1 MGDRDRNDAFSVA
14 DAVAKYSLRLVVAM
28 ACTIVAGIASFAVLK
43 DWAASVFARNP
54 VEFAVWSIMAAVLGA
69 GIASFFT
76 SFLLGAD
83 ARKRAADF
91 GDLPRFSA
99 LERDCMQLLCEME
112 DGAAHRVE
120 ERETRRGYAAERLAE
135 DGYLDLCGYG
145 SGWADYRLSRDAR
158 RVLSARAREWGRAK
172 RGAGI
177 PDGSIFAPENDL
189 PPAGSDFDLD
199 AAVARLMRIG

>member
-1 MGDRDRNDAFSVA
+1 MIGGVF
-14 DAVAKYSLRLVVAM
+14 L
-28 ACTIVAGIASFAVLK
+28 G
-43 DWAASVFARNP
+43 AASVLGVALQALEYAGVPFEGVGALLA
-54 VEFAVWSIMAAVLGA
+54 ESSAVWLPLAAFALGLMVGHA
-69 GIASFFT
+69 IRKNRAEREAS
-76 SFLLGAD
+76 
-83 ARKRAADF
+83 DF

-199 AAVARLMRIG
+199 AAVARLTRIG